1 MRKFKEKFIGDR
13 AFYATVLAILVPM
26 VIQNVVTNFVSML
39 DNIMVGRL
47 GTAQMNGV
55 SIANQF
61 IFIFNITIF
70 GAIAGPTIFGAQFY
84 GKQDHE
90 GQKQTVRFR
99 ILMAL
104 VITVIFALIYM
115 IFAEPLLSLYIA
127 KDDDPLMIAETLRY
141 GKEYMSIILVSLL
154 PFAVGQAYA
163 SVVRECGET
172 KVPMY
177 GSMAAV
183 FVNLILDYGLIF
195 GKLGMPEMGVAGAA
209 IATVVAK
216 FIEAAVVI
224 VWAHRTPE
232 RNRYIVGLYKGFAI
246 NPHLLVQMIRR
257 GTPLLINEFLWVV
270 GVSVVSQCYSIR
282 GLDVVGGRN
291 IANVITNLFGVVYI
305 QIGSA
310 TSIILGN
317 KLGAGKMEEA
327 RDTDNKLLLF
337 SIIVSI
343 TVSVAMLPFVYIFP
357 QLYNTTD
364 EIRALA
370 SYIILITAVAMPMWA
385 YTNTCYFTL
394 RSGGRTGLTFLFDF
408 VFAWAFQIPLC
419 YFLSYHTDMNFKL
432 LFAIITYTE
441 IVKVILGYFMVR
453 SDLWVQN
460 IVDKEEV

>member
-141 GKEYMSIILVSLL
+141 GKEYMRIIMVSLL

-364 EIRALA
+364 EIRELA